1 MTPATIEKPVGLDQA
16 LEAALEGEIREFVRR
31 DGANLRRSPETDSE
45 LVASN
50 IGTLFQRVAGTS
62 VQEIDGLIG
71 ELQRLRSLLQDQGA
85 RVQRQLAQYAHLS
98 QSAIESTKI
107 IAESLVQWKKVG
119 GDPSHTAPHRLMK
132 SSASLPIPSGP
143 ELAPASG

>member
-50 IGTLFQRVAGTS
+50 IGTLFQCVAGTS

-119 GDPSHTAPHRLMK
+119 GGPSHTAPHRLIE
-132 SSASLPIPSGP
+132 SRHLG
-143 ELAPASG
+143 